1 MLSWI
6 CVIMK
11 TASVG
16 RINCIDVVLALHS
29 VVLGSLWMKKVS
41 DTVRDG
47 MPWFYLYEEINIS
60 SPGSLIIVYTEH
72 PKSVI

>member
-6 CVIMK
+6 CVIIK

-16 RINCIDVVLALHS
+16 RINCIDVVLALDS

-41 DTVRDG
+41 DTVRGG
-47 MPWFYLYEEINIS
+47 MPRFYLYEEINIS
-60 SPGSLIIVYTEH
+60 SPGSLMIVYNEH
-72 PKSVI
+72 PKSVF